1 MSDWSVTEVDA
12 RFMPPPKAGKWWEL
26 YKEVMLRL
34 EQTPER
40 AALRI
45 ELTNGDAASG
55 AMGAIARLASERDG
69 EGVLTMSAVT
79 EDDKQVLYVRRGHN
93 WTK

>member
-12 RFMPPPKAGKWWEL
+12 RFMPPPKAGKWWDL

-45 ELTNGDAASG
+45 ELSNGDGASG
-55 AMGAIARLASERDG
+55 AAGAPTRLSTEREG
-69 EGVLTMSAVT
+69 EGLIVLSGVV
-79 EDDKQVLYVRRGHN
+79 EGEKQVLYVRRGPN